1 MTNDEMVKLMHIAY
15 TQKVYGDELI
25 SSYGPPPAGER
36 DDVVE
41 VPVELGDVILAAD
54 FGFQVTWVDDD
65 WVALDKATEEVFDPY
80 DDEPEPVED
89 EEEPEPVE
97 DEEEP
102 EPVDDDEDLD
112 E

>member
-54 FGFQVTWVDDD
+54 FGFQVTWVDDN
-65 WVALDKATEEVFDPY
+65 WVALDRATEAVFDPY
-80 DDEPEPVED
+80 DD
-89 EEEPEPVE
+89 EPEPVE

>member
-25 SSYGPPPAGER
+25 SSYGPPPAGEM
-36 DDVVE
+36 DDIVE
-41 VPVELGDVILAAD
+41 VPVELGDVILAAN
-54 FGFQVTWVDDD
+54 FGFQVKWVDDD
-65 WVALDKATEEVFDPY
+65 WVAEVFDPY
-80 DDEPEPVED
+80 DDEPEPVD
-89 EEEPEPVE
+89 DDEPEPV
-97 DEEEP
+97 DDDEP

>member
-80 DDEPEPVED
+80 DDEPEPVD
-89 EEEPEPVE
+89 DDEPEPV
-97 DEEEP
+97 DDDEP